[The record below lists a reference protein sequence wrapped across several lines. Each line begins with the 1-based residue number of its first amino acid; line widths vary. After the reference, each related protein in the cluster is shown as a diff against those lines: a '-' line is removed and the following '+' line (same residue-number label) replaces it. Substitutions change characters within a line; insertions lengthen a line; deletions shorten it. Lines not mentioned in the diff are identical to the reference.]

1 LDLQAGPCNQ
11 AKYVAENLR
20 CIFPCKILNRGYS
33 IGKRI
38 LAIIIFYSLTGKKFN
53 LRYNYQV
60 SLNLTHRNGEKF
72 SLEFEKKFIRKS
84 KKTRKSSRKQKRIMA
99 GLINGKL
106 ISLLLFIENYS
117 DINPVL

>member
-1 LDLQAGPCNQ
+1 L
-11 AKYVAENLR
+11 K
-20 CIFPCKILNRGYS
+20 
-33 IGKRI
+33 
-38 LAIIIFYSLTGKKFN
+38 
-53 LRYNYQV
+53 
-60 SLNLTHRNGEKF
+60 
-72 SLEFEKKFIRKS
+72 KKFIRKS